1 MRVARVV
8 AACTAVLSLASLSP
22 LAANAA
28 KIAVIGSGNVANAL
42 GPGFANQGNT
52 IVYGSRNPSEQKVKD
67 LVAKTGHGATA
78 ASQQDAV
85 KGADIVVLAVPGAA
99 AGDVV
104 KQLGELSGKIVL
116 DPTNLVNRNTPDG
129 NLDYPKPA
137 GASSNAELI
146 QSLAPKAKVVKAFNT
161 LNVGQMSAPATAG
174 GPITIPI
181 CGDDAQAKATVAG
194 LVKGMGLEVVDLGPL
209 RYANALEQMLVIW
222 GNARAH
228 GQPFN
233 YYLRPQPQTQPAR

>member
-1 MRVARVV
+1 MRLARVL
-8 AACTAVLSLASLSP
+8 AASAAVLSLVSLAP
-22 LAANAA
+22 PTANAA
-28 KIAVIGSGNVANAL
+28 KIAVIGTGNVANAL
-42 GPGFANQGNT
+42 GPGFASQGNA
-52 IVYGSRNPSEQKVKD
+52 IIYGSRNPSEQKVKD
-67 LVAKTGHGATA
+67 LIAKTGHGATS

-85 KGADIVVLAVPGAA
+85 KGADIVVIAVPGTA

-104 KQLGELSGKIVL
+104 KQLGDLSGKIIL
-116 DPTNLVNRNTPDG
+116 DPTNLVNRSNPDG
-129 NLDYPKPA
+129 NLDYAKPA

-161 LNVGQMSAPATAG
+161 LNVGQMTSPQSAG

-181 CGDDAQAKATVAG
+181 CGDDAQAKATIAA

-233 YYLRPQPQTQPAR
+233 YYLRPQPPPPAK